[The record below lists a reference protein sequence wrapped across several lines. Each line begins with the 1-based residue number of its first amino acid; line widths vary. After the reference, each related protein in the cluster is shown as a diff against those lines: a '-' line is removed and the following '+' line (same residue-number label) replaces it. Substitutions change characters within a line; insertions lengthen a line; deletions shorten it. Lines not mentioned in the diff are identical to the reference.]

1 MVVEFKGGNAV
12 DYIVIKED
20 LTHGQRI
27 AGWVRK
33 RHFLS
38 HLYIKINIL
47 PRQARD
53 KHRENPKKAAVFPMF
68 DRSWTSNW
76 ASRCAKN
83 AFLCLPHL
91 KLKL

>member
-1 MVVEFKGGNAV
+1 VVVEFKGGNAV

-53 KHRENPKKAAVFPMF
+53 KHRENPPKVPFSPL
-68 DRSWTSNW
+68 RSWTSNW

-83 AFLCLPHL
+83 AFFFLPSL
-91 KLKL
+91 N